1 MSEPQA
7 TPLDAA
13 AACVKMLSAADAL
26 LDAADR
32 LRSRRDELLAV
43 IAPATS
49 VPVNRPKRKGASR
62 A

>member
-43 IAPATS
+43 ITPATS
-49 VPVNRPKRKGASR
+49 VPVNRQQRQAVTK
-62 A
+62 